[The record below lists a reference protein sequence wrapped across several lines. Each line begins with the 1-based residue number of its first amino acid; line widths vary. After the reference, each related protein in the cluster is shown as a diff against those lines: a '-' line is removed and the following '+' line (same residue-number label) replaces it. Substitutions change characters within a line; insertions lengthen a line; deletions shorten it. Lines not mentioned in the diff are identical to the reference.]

1 MYRKIKGYVTKKEGG
16 KQVMGKILSPNQN
29 CSTTQRE
36 LIEPQTYA
44 LNKITPHQL
53 ASSSLPI
60 IFCLCLSLSLSDG
73 LSVCIHAC

>member
-1 MYRKIKGYVTKKEGG
+1 MSRKVKGCVTKKEGG
-16 KQVMGKILSPNQN
+16 KQVMGKTLSPNQN
-29 CSTTQRE
+29 CSITQRK

-60 IFCLCLSLSLSDG
+60 ILSLSFSFSL
-73 LSVCIHAC
+73 